1 MHASLKRPV
10 RLTLVSAL
18 LAGLGAHAAAAE
30 PFLSATSSLSKLTFQ
45 LIDLDPND
53 GIAPSFTL
61 MLDGKSSI
69 NALDVTAGDFST
81 GPLISPVPLTGPS
94 TASPLPTFSQSTPYG
109 SVTITPNSLILN
121 SALRTQDLIREPYE
135 TSYSYTQGA
144 SLITVTDSGQN
155 IGGGAEVAFTLPGLM
170 ESYDPITESYYL
182 TSGRLSANTAL
193 IITGQARLNV
203 LADRSIL
210 EAQAQAQELAPGNDY
225 VDYGS
230 RILASINIGLSGSS
244 SVTGDPT
251 SGSFSN
257 TFSLQEEVG
266 MYSGLS
272 NYYDNVQGLYIDTT
286 DLILNRSSVK
296 DFSLVAFN
304 NSSLS
309 TDVTLDIAMNST
321 AAQVINGAKSTTV
334 VSANPDW
341 VPEPPTPTIP
351 EPSTYALMGLG
362 LVGLSLVARRQ
373 RPRNT

>member
-210 EAQAQAQELAPGNDY
+210 EAQAQELAPGNDY